1 LSDSG
6 CRLLKLQVQHPQASS
21 MQNMFGDLLK
31 DARVSFS
38 EGPGHIF
45 AEIQTDHGVVT
56 LG

>member
-1 LSDSG
+1 
-6 CRLLKLQVQHPQASS
+6 LQVQHPQASS